1 MRAAGIA
8 VATLV
13 VTLLS
18 LLVTSVCDAQSR
30 SPQIR
35 GFADLGSTSF
45 TASESFETIL
55 GASSGLVLG
64 GGGEV
69 VLPGNVFIAVRA
81 SRFHHTGHRVFL
93 SDGER
98 FDLGINT
105 GVTVRPLEIT
115 GGYRFAPPRARVV
128 PYGGGGIGW
137 HRYEETS
144 DFAIDTE
151 NVDETAR
158 GYHIVGGAE
167 VRIRRWIGAA
177 GEAQWTSVPDAL
189 GKNRT
194 GVSSAFGETNL
205 GGATIRAKVVIGY

>member
-13 VTLLS
+13 VTVLS
-18 LLVTSVCDAQSR
+18 LLVTNVCDAQSR

-93 SDGER
+93 SEGER
-98 FDLGINT
+98 FDLGIQHERD
-105 GVTVRPLEIT
+105 G
-115 GGYRFAPPRARVV
+115 A
-128 PYGGGGIGW
+128 
-137 HRYEETS
+137 
-144 DFAIDTE
+144 
-151 NVDETAR
+151 TAR
-158 GYHIVGGAE
+158 DHRRLSIRPAARACRS
-167 VRIRRWIGAA
+167 VRRRRDRLASLRGN
-177 GEAQWTSVPDAL
+177 V
-189 GKNRT
+189 
-194 GVSSAFGETNL
+194 
-205 GGATIRAKVVIGY
+205 